1 MTDGLAPMLSRG
13 QPVWSYSLSQKSFS
27 RALESAR
34 FTGSGKGGNFH
45 YNRGKMPNIR
55 SYANLV
61 GLIVSLRPAS
71 QFDVVILKH
80 MADIFLSYANEDREA
95 ARAVAG
101 LLESAGC
108 TVWWDRR
115 IPAGRTWRSMI
126 EEALREMRC
135 MVVLWSTHSVE
146 SDWVKEEAEEARAL
160 GMLIPVLIEP
170 VKPPVGFRSIQ
181 AADLIDWDGSR
192 DSLGARQLIADIES
206 LMGNPPPRTLS
217 DAEAAPREKQAIPE
231 PSAEEARAVD
241 RSAVT
246 DESSG
251 LSTRPLV
258 RRIGSTSIASA
269 RKLPAWWKR
278 AAVGVF
284 IVIAV
289 LGAFLWFGKKHRL
302 TSAPEVAA
310 VKPAPVPTPSLVSL
324 GLSGDRQE
332 IGANETLNI
341 TLKGQYS
348 DGTQKNINEGVQWLS
363 NEPRVATIDDQG
375 RVTARQAGEAKI
387 TARYRDMVSPA
398 WTVVVRAEKPVL
410 TVTAP
415 AEKPVTKTPVAT
427 KLVALTVSPG
437 NHEIKIQERLLLRV
451 KARYSDGNERGLSS
465 GVEWRSSDS
474 SVATVDARGELRALR
489 VGKIAVVARWGGI
502 ESLAVDIIVKEPASK
517 PPPAIPV
524 VEPSQV
530 PPTKPPVQSVNVAS
544 YINRA
549 KGYRVQ
555 GNYTAALA
563 ELEKARAVNP
573 GSQEVA
579 DEIEA
584 TRRACNAEQRLGRE
598 GLTC

>member
-13 QPVWSYSLSQKSFS
+13 QPVRSYLLSQNLSLGPSNPPGLQVQGRVEIFITIAV
-27 RALESAR
+27 RLA
-34 FTGSGKGGNFH
+34 
-45 YNRGKMPNIR
+45 NIR

-160 GMLIPVLIEP
+160 GRLIPVLIEP

-217 DAEAAPREKQAIPE
+217 DAEAAPREKQTIPE

-241 RSAVT
+241 RSAMT

-251 LSTRPLV
+251 LSTRPV
-258 RRIGSTSIASA
+258 GPPNRFNIDSVCSQAASMVEEGSSRSVY
-269 RKLPAWWKR
+269 RDRCSGR
-278 AAVGVF
+278 AFVV
-284 IVIAV
+284 
-289 LGAFLWFGKKHRL
+289 WKKHRL

-341 TLKGQYS
+341 TLRGQYS
-348 DGTQKNINEGVQWLS
+348 DGTQKHQ
-363 NEPRVATIDDQG
+363 
-375 RVTARQAGEAKI
+375 
-387 TARYRDMVSPA
+387 
-398 WTVVVRAEKPVL
+398 
-410 TVTAP
+410 
-415 AEKPVTKTPVAT
+415 
-427 KLVALTVSPG
+427 
-437 NHEIKIQERLLLRV
+437 
-451 KARYSDGNERGLSS
+451 
-465 GVEWRSSDS
+465 
-474 SVATVDARGELRALR
+474 
-489 VGKIAVVARWGGI
+489 
-502 ESLAVDIIVKEPASK
+502 
-517 PPPAIPV
+517 
-524 VEPSQV
+524 
-530 PPTKPPVQSVNVAS
+530 
-544 YINRA
+544 
-549 KGYRVQ
+549 
-555 GNYTAALA
+555 
-563 ELEKARAVNP
+563 
-573 GSQEVA
+573 
-579 DEIEA
+579 
-584 TRRACNAEQRLGRE
+584 
-598 GLTC
+598 